1 VLLEA
6 SAAIC
11 VAFAIV
17 IYGVLGAT
25 RRAWSGPGFPTVAH
39 PFRAGPGD
47 HPGGPAPDLSMIIIV
62 PPNGGLPCW
71 TVR

>member
-6 SAAIC
+6 PAAIC
-11 VAFAIV
+11 VAFAI
-17 IYGVLGAT
+17 IICGVLGAT
-25 RRAWSGPGFPTVAH
+25 RRARFPTVAH
-39 PFRAGPGD
+39 PFHVGPRD